1 MMLDEHMTPR
11 HFWADAISTACYI
24 SIRIFLH
31 LILHLTPFELHFGRK
46 PSISHLR
53 PFGCKCFLS
62 KYGNL
67 DKFESHSSDGLLLG
81 YTPHG
86 RSYRVFNLDTNTV
99 VESCNV
105 TFDETTPCPRGV
117 FECAGDKEIEESII
131 VDEELQGFNSDEY
144 ESLLPSTSS
153 LGLVPTSTLKV
164 EAPQDTTSSTVVV
177 DASQVQGEIISE
189 QVTPSHISEQIIGN
203 LNERVTRSSRLA
215 HLSFFT
221 TTLFAALFEPRD
233 VGHTLFDLSWVNTIH
248 EELEN
253 FERNQVW
260 TLVEPPLDVNVIG
273 T

>member
-11 HFWADAISTACYI
+11 KFWADAISTACYI

-67 DKFESHSSDGLLLG
+67 DKFESHSSDGLVFG

-117 FECAGDKEIEESII
+117 FECAGDKEIEDSII

-144 ESLLPSTSS
+144 ESLLPSLQETAELPSAKVSRNPRKKTFFVGFILSS
-153 LGLVPTSTLKV
+153 VGPWPMEVSRQKLHNFRRPPTKIT
-164 EAPQDTTSSTVVV
+164 
-177 DASQVQGEIISE
+177 
-189 QVTPSHISEQIIGN
+189 
-203 LNERVTRSSRLA
+203 
-215 HLSFFT
+215 
-221 TTLFAALFEPRD
+221 
-233 VGHTLFDLSWVNTIH
+233 
-248 EELEN
+248 
-253 FERNQVW
+253 
-260 TLVEPPLDVNVIG
+260 
-273 T
+273 